1 MKQKLLSL
9 KYIIEDYAA
18 KTGNYDIKPEDILR
32 FAESGLSRIL
42 PGEQFKHYIAL
53 IDVKNYSARKP
64 SNFKYMLQAGYQI
77 TQLDS
82 ELCSSEII
90 TEYTKKL
97 YGTDCKL
104 DVKVNCDSCSDLT
117 PCDIQRIEV
126 DIDHNW
132 LNRNSHHMYK
142 HMKHYYGY
150 SQLGDNRSCKSCSTL
165 HPDFQLMRRTSNNFF
180 SIKYHIAD
188 CINLNYDSSI
198 EYDINENSIVTN
210 FKEGQILISYLG
222 YPVDDEGYMMIPDD
236 PLVFDAIIHCIE
248 ERFAY
253 IDYRRFKD
261 QKSRIFWNDITM
273 LRDTLIKK
281 AKARLETP
289 DPDEWEMF
297 IRNHWIKKVP
307 NYKWEQTN
315 NRYTPDRK
323 YSKF

>member
-32 FAESGLSRIL
+32 FAETGLSRIL

-53 IDVKNYSARKP
+53 IDVKNYSAPKP
-64 SNFKYMLQAGYQI
+64 SNFKYMLQAGYK
-77 TQLDS
+77 TYHNS
-82 ELCSSEII
+82 EYCTSEMI
-90 TEYTKKL
+90 TEYTKKI

-104 DVKVNCDSCSDLT
+104 DVKVNCDKCTDECS
-117 PCDIQRIEV
+117 IKRIEV
-126 DIDHNW
+126 DIDDNW

-150 SQLGDNRSCKSCSTL
+150 SQLGDNRTCKECSTL
-165 HPDFQLMRRTSNNFF
+165 YHEFQLMRRTSNNFF

-222 YPVDDEGYMMIPDD
+222 YPIDDEGYMMIPDD
-236 PLVFDAIIHCIE
+236 PLVFDAVIQCIE

-261 QKSRIFWNDITM
+261 QKSRMFWNDSIM
-273 LRDTLIKK
+273 LRDILIKK

>member
-1 MKQKLLSL
+1 
-9 KYIIEDYAA
+9 
-18 KTGNYDIKPEDILR
+18 
-32 FAESGLSRIL
+32 
-42 PGEQFKHYIAL
+42 
-53 IDVKNYSARKP
+53 
-64 SNFKYMLQAGYQI
+64 
-77 TQLDS
+77 
-82 ELCSSEII
+82 
-90 TEYTKKL
+90 
-97 YGTDCKL
+97 
-104 DVKVNCDSCSDLT
+104 
-117 PCDIQRIEV
+117 
-126 DIDHNW
+126 
-132 LNRNSHHMYK
+132 
-142 HMKHYYGY
+142 
-150 SQLGDNRSCKSCSTL
+150 
-165 HPDFQLMRRTSNNFF
+165 
-180 SIKYHIAD
+180 
-188 CINLNYDSSI
+188 
-198 EYDINENSIVTN
+198 
-210 FKEGQILISYLG
+210 
-222 YPVDDEGYMMIPDD
+222 MIPDD